1 MWSVFSLY
9 YSYETTISMNI
20 GYSTLPL
27 PSITICNINPMRY
40 SLLSEDEI
48 EDEDH
53 ILPLVSWKSRDM
65 VSLLRMLLY

>member
-1 MWSVFSLY
+1 
-9 YSYETTISMNI
+9 
-20 GYSTLPL
+20 
-27 PSITICNINPMRY
+27 MRY

-65 VSLLRMLLY
+65 VSLLRMLLYILLCKWLELHTIQMNIRALLFC